1 MTSSAHDIVQEVGAL
16 TMRWVLRLSRERFSM
31 LFTLAQPMIFWLIFF
46 GSLFQRAADIQV
58 LQAPNYMS
66 FLAAGV
72 VVMTVLNNGLSG
84 GVDLLFDKE
93 NGFLERLMS
102 TPIRRSS
109 VILSR
114 FLFVTTITSLQVL
127 VILAVA
133 FLFGVTPATGL
144 PGIAVV
150 LMIGMLFG
158 VGLTAISM
166 AMAFSVKS
174 HGDFFS
180 VLGFLSLPM
189 IFLSSALVPLSAMP
203 TWMSVVARVNPM
215 TWTIDAV
222 RPLILSGWGQALPKV
237 AMVVVILLVFDA
249 VCLYGSTRAFRRA
262 LG

>member
-1 MTSSAHDIVQEVGAL
+1 MNEYRQEIGAL
-16 TMRWVLRLSRERFSM
+16 TMRWVRRLSREKFSM
-31 LFTLAQPMIFWLIFF
+31 LFTLVQPMLFWLIFF
-46 GSLFQRAADIQV
+46 GNLFQRAADAQV
-58 LQAPNYMS
+58 VQAPNYIS

-72 VVMTVLNNGLSG
+72 VVMTVLNNGLAG

-102 TPIRRSS
+102 TPIHRTS

-114 FLFVTTITSLQVL
+114 FLFVMTITSLQVL
-127 VILAVA
+127 VILGVA
-133 FLFGVTPATGL
+133 YLFGVRPATGFL
-144 PGIAVV
+144 GVIVIV
-150 LMIGMLFG
+150 LIGLLFG

-203 TWMSVVARVNPM
+203 TWMSVLARFNPM
-215 TWTIDAV
+215 TWAIDAV
-222 RPLILSGWGQALPKV
+222 RPLILSGWAEALGPV
-237 AMVVVILLVFDA
+237 AMVVVIMLAFDA
-249 VCLYGSTRAFRRA
+249 LCLYGSAKAFRRA
-262 LG
+262 MG

>member
-1 MTSSAHDIVQEVGAL
+1 VKQTVQEIGAL
-16 TMRWVLRLSRERFSM
+16 TMRWVLRLSREKFSM
-31 LFTLAQPMIFWLIFF
+31 LFTLMQPMIFWLIFF
-46 GSLFQRAADIQV
+46 GSLFERAADVRIV
-58 LQAPNYMS
+58 QAPNYMS

-84 GVDLLFDKE
+84 GIDLLFDKE

-102 TPIRRSS
+102 TPIRRTS

-127 VILAVA
+127 VILGVA
-133 FLFGVTPATGL
+133 YLFGVRPATGL
-144 PGIAVV
+144 LGIAIILV
-150 LMIGMLFG
+150 IGMLFG

-166 AMAFSVKS
+166 AMAFTVKS

-203 TWMSVVARVNPM
+203 SWMSVVAVLNPM
-215 TWTIDAV
+215 TWAIDAV
-222 RPLILSGWGQALPKV
+222 RPLILSGWAAALPKV
-237 AMVVVILLVFDA
+237 GIVVVIMLAFDA
-249 VCLYGSTRAFRRA
+249 ICLYGGARAFRRA

>member
-1 MTSSAHDIVQEVGAL
+1 MQEMVQEIWAL
-16 TMRWVLRLSRERFSM
+16 TMRWVRRLSRERFSM
-31 LFTLAQPMIFWLIFF
+31 LFTLVQPMLFWLIFF
-46 GSLFQRAADIQV
+46 GNLFQRAADTQV
-58 LQAPNYMS
+58 VQAPNYIS

-72 VVMTVLNNGLSG
+72 VIMTVLNNGLAG

-102 TPIRRSS
+102 TPIRRTS

-114 FLFVTTITSLQVL
+114 FLFVMTITSLQIL
-127 VILAVA
+127 VILGVA
-133 FLFGVTPATGL
+133 ALFGVRPATGL
-144 PGIAVV
+144 LGVAVILV
-150 LMIGMLFG
+150 IGMLFG

-203 TWMSVVARVNPM
+203 TWMSVLARFNPM
-215 TWTIDAV
+215 TWAIDAV
-222 RPLILSGWGQALPKV
+222 RPLILTGWVEALPHV
-237 AMVVVILLVFDA
+237 AMVMVVLLAFDA
-249 VCLYGSTRAFRRA
+249 LCLYGGAVAFRRA
-262 LG
+262 MG

>member
-1 MTSSAHDIVQEVGAL
+1 MRDYWQEISAL
-16 TMRWVLRLSRERFSM
+16 TLRWVRRLSRERFSM
-31 LFTLAQPMIFWLIFF
+31 LFTLVQPMLFWLIFF
-46 GSLFQRAADIQV
+46 GNLFQRAADTQV
-58 LQAPNYMS
+58 VQAPTYIS

-72 VVMTVLNNGLSG
+72 VVMTVLNNGLAG

-109 VILSR
+109 IILSR
-114 FLFVTTITSLQVL
+114 FLFVMSVTSLQIL
-127 VILAVA
+127 VILGVA
-133 FLFGVTPATGL
+133 FLFGVRPATGL
-144 PGIAVV
+144 LGVAVI
-150 LMIGMLFG
+150 LLIGMLFG

-203 TWMSVVARVNPM
+203 AWMSFLARFNPM
-215 TWTIDAV
+215 TWAIEAV
-222 RPLILSGWGQALPKV
+222 RPLILSGWAEALPKV
-237 AMVVVILLVFDA
+237 AMVLGVMAVFDA
-249 VCLYGSTRAFRRA
+249 LCLYGGARAFRKA
-262 LG
+262 MG

>member
-1 MTSSAHDIVQEVGAL
+1 MKEYWQEISAL
-16 TMRWVLRLSRERFSM
+16 TLRWIRRLSRERFSM
-31 LFTLAQPMIFWLIFF
+31 LFTLVQPMLFWLIFF
-46 GSLFQRAADIQV
+46 GNLFQRAADTQV
-58 LQAPNYMS
+58 VQAPNYIS

-72 VVMTVLNNGLSG
+72 VVMTVLNNGLAG

-109 VILSR
+109 IILSR
-114 FLFVTTITSLQVL
+114 FLFVMGVTSLQVL
-127 VILAVA
+127 VILGVA
-133 FLFGVTPATGL
+133 FLFGVRPATGL
-144 PGIAVV
+144 LGVAVI
-150 LMIGMLFG
+150 LLIGMLFG

-203 TWMSVVARVNPM
+203 AWMSFLARFNPM
-215 TWTIDAV
+215 TWAIDAV
-222 RPLILSGWGQALPKV
+222 RPLMLSGWAEALPKV
-237 AMVVVILLVFDA
+237 AMVLVVMAVFDA
-249 VCLYGSTRAFRRA
+249 LCLYGGARAFRKA
-262 LG
+262 MG